1 MDAEIDV
8 YELLGISIEANEKE
22 ITKAYRIKALQYHPD
37 KNRDNPDAAK
47 VFHDVKS
54 AYDLLSDPKQ
64 RGEYDERQRARL
76 AKRQRQNAL
85 SSQRKRMK
93 SQLERDERAARS
105 VHVEQQAREQQVREE
120 AARFRDEALKA
131 EWRRDKQMREHVRQ
145 AHAAEEETAQHAQ
158 HAAEVLSEADE
169 LDRTI
174 RVRWDG
180 EQTHHSPE
188 SLRAVFLQFGEL
200 EEVVVAPVSASNAR
214 RRGTGARPASALVVF
229 RSIAAAHALMH
240 VQHAGP
246 DIQSFER
253 FWARGAEPESVR
265 STISNHRFVP
275 AADSST
281 INLTRRR
288 SKRIPDISA
297 IDLRQIPGNN
307 LGFAD
312 FEALTLMR
320 MRQSVAAGSI
330 QGACN

>member
-1 MDAEIDV
+1 
-8 YELLGISIEANEKE
+8 
-22 ITKAYRIKALQYHPD
+22 
-37 KNRDNPDAAK
+37 
-47 VFHDVKS
+47 
-54 AYDLLSDPKQ
+54 
-64 RGEYDERQRARL
+64 
-76 AKRQRQNAL
+76 
-85 SSQRKRMK
+85 
-93 SQLERDERAARS
+93 
-105 VHVEQQAREQQVREE
+105 
-120 AARFRDEALKA
+120 
-131 EWRRDKQMREHVRQ
+131 
-145 AHAAEEETAQHAQ
+145 
-158 HAAEVLSEADE
+158 

-297 IDLRQIPGNN
+297 IDLRQIPGSN

-312 FEALTLMR
+312 FEALTLMLMETALTASEGAPSIGSTDKGADASSNNVVFEDSR
-320 MRQSVAAGSI
+320 SETSTIDTDSEESADVSGLTFFTRLYEIPVVNDAVTSVCRIAESNRYT
-330 QGACN
+330 GAIITYAEKVGGLAEKTR

>member
-1 MDAEIDV
+1 
-8 YELLGISIEANEKE
+8 
-22 ITKAYRIKALQYHPD
+22 
-37 KNRDNPDAAK
+37 
-47 VFHDVKS
+47 
-54 AYDLLSDPKQ
+54 
-64 RGEYDERQRARL
+64 
-76 AKRQRQNAL
+76 
-85 SSQRKRMK
+85 
-93 SQLERDERAARS
+93 
-105 VHVEQQAREQQVREE
+105 
-120 AARFRDEALKA
+120 
-131 EWRRDKQMREHVRQ
+131 
-145 AHAAEEETAQHAQ
+145 
-158 HAAEVLSEADE
+158 

-297 IDLRQIPGNN
+297 IDLRQIPGSN

-320 MRQSVAAGSI
+320 MRQSVAAGCIRLTGERVGLMETALTASEGAPSI
-330 QGACN
+330 GSTDKGADASSNNVVFEDSRSETSTIDTDSEESADVSGLTFFTRLYEIPVVNDAVTSVCRIAESNRYTGAIITYAEKVGGLAEKTR